1 MVTRH
6 DIASLLG
13 RPAEELTEL
22 DRRSL
27 VFAFIDGHFNQIVL
41 RDEVNGDVFEITV
54 SAQGDLVNADQLAS
68 RNQRA
73 AAQRASVLDGEL
85 MSLLMR
91 HPELSHV
98 RVRITRVSAKSRAE
112 VESAVLSAPEIVALA
127 DDASVT
133 RIALQDD
140 PVILDED

>member
-13 RPAEELTEL
+13 RPADELTEL
-22 DRRSL
+22 DRRPL

-41 RDEVNGDVFEITV
+41 RDEISGDVFEITV
-54 SAQGDLVNADQLAS
+54 SAQGDLVSANQLAA
-68 RNQRA
+68 RNQWA

-85 MSLLMR
+85 VSLLVR

-98 RVRITRVSAKSRAE
+98 KVRITRASTSHRAE
-112 VESAVLSAPEIVALA
+112 VEAAVLSAPEVVALA

-133 RIALQDD
+133 RIALEDD

>member
-22 DRRSL
+22 DRRPL
-27 VFAFIDGHFNQIVL
+27 MFAFIDGHFNQIVL
-41 RDEVNGDVFEITV
+41 RDEISGDVFEITV
-54 SAQGDLVNADQLAS
+54 SAQGDLVSANQLAA
-68 RNQRA
+68 RNQWA

-85 MSLLMR
+85 VSLLVR

-98 RVRITRVSAKSRAE
+98 KVRITRASTSHRAE
-112 VESAVLSAPEIVALA
+112 VEAAVLSAPEVVALA

-133 RIALQDD
+133 RIALEDD

>member
-41 RDEVNGDVFEITV
+41 RDEVSGDVFEITV
-54 SAQGDLVNADQLAS
+54 SAQGHLVNADQLAS

-85 MSLLMR
+85 MSLLVR

-98 RVRITRVSAKSRAE
+98 RVRITRASANSRAE
-112 VESAVLSAPEIVALA
+112 VEAAVLSAPEIVALA